1 MSKRMLIVF
10 LLVLLATLTGCKAAP
25 AEPTAAAKET
35 GYPVDGAYPV
45 EDVYMDTGLEQ
56 AYPVNEADLQ
66 NLYGTWTLT
75 AYIVDGAEG
84 TPSPVTMTFNEDGSF
99 TRETEQGL
107 VQGTWAAEIMLYPQL
122 ILTSN
127 SQEVQ
132 VYNLLALNSGELR
145 LQSNSDGTLVEEV
158 YSPAN

>member
-1 MSKRMLIVF
+1 MLKRMLIVF
-10 LLVLLATLTGCKAAP
+10 LLVLATLTGCKAAP

-35 GYPVDGAYPV
+35 GYPVDEAYPL
-45 EDVYMDTGLEQ
+45 EGVYMDTGLEQ

-66 NLYGTWTLT
+66 NLYGSWTLT
-75 AYIVDGAEG
+75 AYSING
-84 TPSPVTMTFNEDGSF
+84 TEEAPSPATMTFNDDGSF

-107 VQGTWAAEIMLYPQL
+107 IQGTWTAEIMLHSQL

-127 SQEVQ
+127 SQEIQ
-132 VYNLLALNSGELR
+132 VYNLLTLNSGELR
-145 LQSNSDGTLVEEV
+145 LQSNQDGMLVEEV